1 MTEPIDNK
9 SLPALMCDAVVKAG
23 PNKRASLLSRLLVA
37 VGPLALAVIADGA
50 FAKYLMKARGK
61 ELAVSVD
68 DATGATW
75 GQIFDVV
82 QYVAQADPRFVQQV
96 WAVLSNDVTT
106 LAAAG
111 AVVA

>member
-1 MTEPIDNK
+1 M
-9 SLPALMCDAVVKAG
+9 
-23 PNKRASLLSRLLVA
+23 
-37 VGPLALAVIADGA
+37 IADGP
-50 FAKYLMKARGK
+50 FAKYLMKARGE

-82 QYVAQADPRFVQQV
+82 QYVAQADPRFVQQI

-111 AVVA
+111 AVVAAFAINKLTARDPANGDVP